1 MQVQTQD
8 AIRDE
13 TDTVA
18 GRLQKDL
25 QDKKIVTPSRS
36 PVGRARADDSLL
48 VTLPAPEGVDEA
60 MKSIDLYAR
69 GWTRETVEAGK
80 KFRVTMPRSMQNE
93 TRDSAVNATLETI
106 RTRVSQFGV
115 AEEVINRRAPS
126 GGGFSDRIVLE
137 LPGVENPERVKELI
151 KSQAKLEWK
160 EMTYPPSVP
169 GRAVRRSDQ
178 RAGARRALRR
188 ALPPDTQAYPQ
199 PTGTPGADGKESCA
213 TGR

>member
-1 MQVQTQD
+1 SPKFKKQTNVNLGLDLRGGSYLVMQVQTQD

-25 QDKKIVTPSRS
+25 QDKKIVTPELASQSVVRD
-36 PVGRARADDSLL
+36 ADDSLL
-48 VTLPAPEGVDEA
+48 VTLPAPEGVDES

-115 AEEVINRRAPS
+115 AEEVINR
-126 GGGFSDRIVLE
+126 
-137 LPGVENPERVKELI
+137 
-151 KSQAKLEWK
+151 
-160 EMTYPPSVP
+160 
-169 GRAVRRSDQ
+169 
-178 RAGARRALRR
+178 
-188 ALPPDTQAYPQ
+188 
-199 PTGTPGADGKESCA
+199 
-213 TGR
+213 